1 MKKENKKKVANVF
14 KNIYIALVFLF
25 LFIPIIFVFVF
36 SFNTSK
42 MNIVWEGFTLQWYGT
57 FFKNRTLMSALEN
70 TLIIAVIS
78 TLVSTI
84 IGTLGAVGLYKYNFK
99 GKAII
104 DKLLYIPIVIP
115 EIVLGVSLLSIFSIL
130 NVPLGL
136 GSITLAHIT
145 FSIPFVV
152 INVRARIAGLDKS
165 LEEAAMDLGANRV
178 KTFLKVTL
186 PLLMPGVTSG
196 AILAFSL
203 SIDDV
208 IISFFTCGPGSTTLP
223 ISIMSMVKTGVKPEV
238 NALSTVIMLVTII
251 IISIKTGFQ
260 VKKLNK
266 KAY

>member
-1 MKKENKKKVANVF
+1 MKKASKQKTVNIL

-36 SFNTSK
+36 SFNTSR
-42 MNIVWEGFTLQWYGT
+42 MNIVWEGFTLQWYGS

-70 TLIIAVIS
+70 TLIIAVVS
-78 TLVSTI
+78 TGISTI

-99 GKAII
+99 GKEII

-115 EIVLGVSLLSIFSIL
+115 EIVLGIALLSIFSVL
-130 NVPLGL
+130 NIPLGL

-152 INVRARIAGLDKS
+152 INVRARLAGLDKS

-178 KTFLKVTL
+178 KTFMQITL
-186 PLLMPGVTSG
+186 PLLMPGITSG
-196 AILAFSL
+196 AMLAFSL
-203 SIDDV
+203 SLDDV

-223 ISIMSMVKTGVKPEV
+223 ISIMAMVKTGVTPEV

-251 IISIKTGFQ
+251 IICIKTSFQ
-260 VKKLNK
+260 VKKLK
-266 KAY
+266 KRAY